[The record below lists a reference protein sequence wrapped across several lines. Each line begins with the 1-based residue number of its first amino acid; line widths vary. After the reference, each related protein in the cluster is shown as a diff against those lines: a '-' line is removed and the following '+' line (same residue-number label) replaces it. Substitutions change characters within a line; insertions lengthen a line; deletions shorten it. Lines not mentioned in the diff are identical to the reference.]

1 LSEISFIF
9 VPTNGNMQE
18 ENQYST
24 PEHAVEEMFFEDYM
38 ECVIAGVTYEEL
50 SEKQFKQNEQQIK
63 DFLLSCYKIR
73 VQCFQATELL
83 INLSKNFL

>member
-1 LSEISFIF
+1 MSEISFIF

-18 ENQYST
+18 ENQHST

-38 ECVIAGVTYEEL
+38 KCVIAGVTYEEL
-50 SEKQFKQNEQQIK
+50 SEKKFKQNEQQIK

-73 VQCFQATELL
+73 VACFQATELL